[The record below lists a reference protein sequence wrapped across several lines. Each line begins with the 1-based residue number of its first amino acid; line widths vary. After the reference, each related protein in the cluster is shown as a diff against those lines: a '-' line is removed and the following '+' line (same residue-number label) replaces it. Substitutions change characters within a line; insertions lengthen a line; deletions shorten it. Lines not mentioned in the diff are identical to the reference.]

1 MFPRTPDLLNAICN
15 EIKLKEWK
23 DEIKKE
29 NKKAAPKSN
38 PTIKVTNKTIIIKT
52 YNKNIFEVKLAHL
65 QGITIDYKNSK
76 IYITYKSN
84 EHIF

>member
-29 NKKAAPKSN
+29 NKKAKLKPKLTNDTIIFKISN
-38 PTIKVTNKTIIIKT
+38 NRTIIIEIIDVKETNTNDKKT
-52 YNKNIFEVKLAHL
+52 PI
-65 QGITIDYKNSK
+65 
-76 IYITYKSN
+76 
-84 EHIF
+84 

>member
-29 NKKAAPKSN
+29 NKKAASKPKQ
-38 PTIKVTNKTIIIKT
+38 TIKITNKTIIIKT
-52 YNKNIFEVKLAHL
+52 YDKNIIEAKLAHI
-65 QGITIDYKNSK
+65 QRITIDYKNSK

-84 EHIF
+84 KHLF

>member
-29 NKKAAPKSN
+29 NKKAKLKPKL
-38 PTIKVTNKTIIIKT
+38 TNDTIIFKT
-52 YNKNIFEVKLAHL
+52 SNNN
-65 QGITIDYKNSK
+65 GSK
-76 IYITYKSN
+76 IWNFYD
-84 EHIF
+84 

>member
-29 NKKAAPKSN
+29 NKKAISKSK

-52 YNKNIFEVKLAHL
+52 YDKKIIEEKPAHL
-65 QGITIDYKNSK
+65 QRITINDENNK

-84 EHIF
+84 KHLF